1 MKRVLFALSLLL
13 SFSHSGNT
21 QNTYEFD
28 QLSAIERDFELR
40 LFHNRYASV
49 PSLINQANISK
60 FSYGTINYFQGKGNF
75 RHPQDYKEIS
85 GLRLSTA
92 SLSPVKETNWTLYG
106 ALEYQNS
113 RKEDVEMNLSYG
125 LKNNNSP
132 YYFFQQKEGFWNHQH
147 YDFSVIAANKLSEKL
162 SLGASLDY
170 KTNFYYRKT
179 DTRNETVALT
189 IYGKLSATY
198 FLNPD
203 HTLSLALGMERLK
216 AESDL
221 NNKFPKSN
229 TNLTYNIYL
238 NTGLGSFLK
247 DITNGAEIR
256 QNIPEVRLQWFHY
269 MNESDLSVEV
279 AAESGREQW
288 IDRLIN
294 RVEQH
299 DVIAQYNFNRH
310 QLNIFYNKYYDRKR
324 LFANLTANYLT
335 GKGEVWDANLS
346 RFLQNYINRS
356 TTIKASSGLFFEK
369 KTINRIGFG
378 VSYFNREQTDIN
390 YGYEYDYNIVQ
401 PELDIGFTKSISTK
415 VTLFTDIFA
424 AYRYVP
430 SLNHQPFAATNI
442 FVDWIGNPTAG
453 YLGTNAFNVSHR
465 IGVTIN
471 MPDNNL
477 LEIDLNSVYWGV
489 AALPDTVQETVASG
503 DDYLS
508 FDLGL
513 SILF

>member
-1 MKRVLFALSLLL
+1 M
-13 SFSHSGNT
+13 
-21 QNTYEFD
+21 
-28 QLSAIERDFELR
+28 R
-40 LFHNRYASV
+40 LFHSRYASV
-49 PSLINQANISK
+49 PSLINRANISK
-60 FSYGTINYFQGKGNF
+60 FSYGTINYFQGKGSF

-85 GLRLSTA
+85 GLMLSTA

-113 RKEDVEMNLSYG
+113 RKEDVEVNLSYG

-132 YYFFQQKEGFWNHQH
+132 YYFFQQKEGFWNHQN

-189 IYGKLSATY
+189 ISGKLSATY
-198 FLNPD
+198 FLKPD

-216 AESDL
+216 AETDL

-229 TNLTYNIYL
+229 TDLTYNIYL

-247 DITNGAEIR
+247 DITSGAETR
-256 QNIPEVRLQWFHY
+256 QNVPEVRLQWFHH

-279 AAESGREQW
+279 ATGFGREQW

-299 DVIAQYNFNRH
+299 DVIAQYHFTRH
-310 QLNIFYNKYYDRKR
+310 ELNIFYNKYYDQKR
-324 LFANLTANYLT
+324 FFASVNAHYLS
-335 GKGEVWDANLS
+335 GEGEVWDADLS
-346 RFLQNYINRS
+346 RFLQNYISRS
-356 TTIKASSGLFFEK
+356 TTINARSSLFFEG
-369 KTINRIGFG
+369 KTINRIGLE

-390 YGYEYDYNIVQ
+390 YGYVYDYNIIE
-401 PELDIGFTKSISTK
+401 PAMNLGFAKPVSSK
-415 VTLFTDIFA
+415 VTLFTDVVA
-424 AYRYVP
+424 GYRYVL
-430 SLNHQPFAATNI
+430 SINHQPFAARNI
-442 FVDWIGNPTAG
+442 YVDWIGNPTAG
-453 YLGTNAFNVSHR
+453 YLGADAFSVSHR

-471 MPDNNL
+471 MPNHNL
-477 LEIDLNSVYWGV
+477 LEIDLDSMYRGV
-489 AALPDTVQETVASG
+489 AALPGTVQETVSSG